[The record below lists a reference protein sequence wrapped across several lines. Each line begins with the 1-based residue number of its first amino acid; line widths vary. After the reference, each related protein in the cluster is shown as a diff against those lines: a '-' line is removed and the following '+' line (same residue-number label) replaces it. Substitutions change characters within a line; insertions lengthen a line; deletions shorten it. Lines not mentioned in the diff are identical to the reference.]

1 MKRHFLMQIA
11 IAFFA
16 SILILGCNKTGK
28 QSKDAGTIEE
38 KAAEQVE
45 VIDAEQIKTRLI
57 EIIKNSPK
65 PLDIAVLIDEAGAS
79 YVSDLLL
86 QDDEYEKMMTST
98 QKAFGIG
105 VIGFD
110 CKYTSVYNRP
120 DEYLKCRSNLN
131 RFIGD
136 LGFQEVLSSSKKFED
151 RIDQNKSNADS
162 LRYLVSK
169 IVDNFNER
177 LQNKENAE
185 VYSLVFIGAHIQALY
200 IVSQM
205 TLMAENSEKL
215 LDIINKQHEHAKI
228 VASLLEVM
236 SDFEHV
242 KPYYE
247 KIQPMVKFFAEK
259 DVITTADLNEIIRH
273 EHPCIHTKPVKKIF
287 FGNQSQI
294 IIQCFIYF
302 LFSIK
307 SDWDPVCF
315 FMANSSKYSFF

>member
-1 MKRHFLMQIA
+1 MKRHFFKQIA
-11 IAFFA
+11 VAFFV
-16 SILILGCNKTGK
+16 SIFIFGCNRAGK
-28 QSKDAGTIEE
+28 QSKDAESDEE
-38 KAAEQVE
+38 KAAEQME
-45 VIDAEQIKTRLI
+45 VLNAEQIKTQLI
-57 EIIKNSPK
+57 EIIRNSPK
-65 PLDIAVLIDEAGAS
+65 PLDVAILIDEAGAS
-79 YVSDLLL
+79 YISDLIL

-162 LRYLVSK
+162 LKYLVSK

-177 LQNKENAE
+177 LQNEENAE
-185 VYSLVFIGAHIQALY
+185 VYSLVFIGANIQALY
-200 IVSQM
+200 VASQM
-205 TLMAENSEKL
+205 TLMAENNEKL
-215 LDIINKQHEHAKI
+215 LGVMNKQHEHAKT

-236 SDFEHV
+236 SGLEHV

-259 DVITTADLNEIIRH
+259 DIITTADLNEIVPLIEEARNSMIR
-273 EHPCIHTKPVKKIF
+273 
-287 FGNQSQI
+287 
-294 IIQCFIYF
+294 
-302 LFSIK
+302 L
-307 SDWDPVCF
+307 
-315 FMANSSKYSFF
+315 